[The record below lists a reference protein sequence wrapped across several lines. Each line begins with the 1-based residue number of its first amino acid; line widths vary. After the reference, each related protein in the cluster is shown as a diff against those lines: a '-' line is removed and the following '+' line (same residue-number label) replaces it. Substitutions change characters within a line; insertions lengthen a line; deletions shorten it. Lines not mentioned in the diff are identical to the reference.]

1 MVSDVPRLLVET
13 MAYPRAVATPLNC
26 PGMYRGLVR
35 EGGVMKTAIFD
46 DEVLE

>member
-1 MVSDVPRLLVET
+1 MTYLREI
-13 MAYPRAVATPLNC
+13 VATPLNC

-35 EGGVMKTAIFD
+35 EDGVLRTAIYD